1 MGWDLLWTKENPSFP
16 YIITHSLLS
25 YFHNKMAPT
34 LHVDQSTFKMNALVK
49 SRRTMITTDTKVLFN
64 NSKTF

>member
-1 MGWDLLWTKENPSFP
+1 MGWDLLRTKENPLFP

-25 YFHNKMAPT
+25 SFCNKMAPT
-34 LHVDQSTFKMNALVK
+34 FHVDQCTFKMNALVK